1 LDFCLWPA
9 LDKLQRMEQVD
20 TALYILAAGLQLA
33 AIFYAIRMARDVN
46 DARPWLVL
54 FAALLLMFLFRL
66 VAFVIP
72 LGTRL
77 HIKPWSETL
86 VSSFLLVSLLYTRRI
101 AVAERESKRIA
112 DRRTA
117 ERDESENRYRSL
129 VELSPDVMFV
139 NAGGKIAYV
148 NAAAVRFFGAYHANE
163 LLGRSP
169 LEFTAPESRP
179 LVEARI
185 RAIHAEGECVEVV
198 VEEWLKLDHSRVT
211 VEAAAALVPWRGE
224 KGIQVILRDISE
236 RRRAEEEKTHL
247 LASERAARGA
257 AEHASRMK
265 DEFLATLSH
274 ELRTPLNAILGW
286 SQILKRIPRDQE
298 EEMQQGLDTIER
310 NARIQTK
317 LIEDLL
323 DMSRIISGKLRL
335 DVQRLSPLACIEA
348 AIETVQPSAEA
359 KEIRLEQM
367 LDPQAGPIVGDP
379 NRLQQIV
386 WNLLSNAV
394 KFTPRGGKV
403 QVVLQRVN
411 SQIEISVADTGQGI
425 EQEFLPFVFD
435 RFRQADATTTRWHG
449 GLGIGLSI
457 VKQLVELHGGTVRVE
472 SAGKGR
478 GTTFSVAL
486 PLSAVHARED
496 GGLWLHPACSQGAP
510 SISADVDLSGLT
522 LLVVDD
528 EPDTCRLIRRVL
540 EDYHATVITA
550 SSVSEALPLLES
562 SRPDVLVSDIGMPD
576 IDGYEFLRR
585 VRALGAARGGKI
597 PAIAL
602 TAFARSEDRTRAL
615 MAGYSVHVSKPVEP
629 QELVATVASLAG
641 RTGGAERRQEAV
653 AAGPSWIGFTA

>member
-1 LDFCLWPA
+1 
-9 LDKLQRMEQVD
+9 
-20 TALYILAAGLQLA
+20 
-33 AIFYAIRMARDVN
+33 
-46 DARPWLVL
+46 
-54 FAALLLMFLFRL
+54 
-66 VAFVIP
+66 
-72 LGTRL
+72 
-77 HIKPWSETL
+77 
-86 VSSFLLVSLLYTRRI
+86 
-101 AVAERESKRIA
+101 
-112 DRRTA
+112 
-117 ERDESENRYRSL
+117 
-129 VELSPDVMFV
+129 MFV

-148 NAAAVRFFGAYHANE
+148 NAAAVKFFGAQHANE
-163 LLGRSP
+163 LLGRSL
-169 LEFTAPESRP
+169 LEFTAPESRA
-179 LVEARI
+179 LVESRI
-185 RAIHAEGECVEVV
+185 RAIRGVGTNIPIV
-198 VEEWLKLDHSRVT
+198 VEEWLRLDHSRVT
-211 VEAAAALVPWRGE
+211 VEAAAALVPWRGD
-224 KGIQVILRDISE
+224 KGIQIILRDISE
-236 RRRAEEEKTHL
+236 RQRAEEEKSQL

-286 SQILKRIPRDQE
+286 SQILKRLPRDH

-335 DVQRLSPLACIEA
+335 DVQRLMPLACIEA

-359 KEIRLEQM
+359 KGIRLEQM
-367 LDPQAGPIVGDP
+367 LDPMAGPIAGDP
-379 NRLQQIV
+379 NRLQQVV

-403 QVVLQRVN
+403 RVVLERVN
-411 SQIEISVADTGQGI
+411 SQIDISVADTGQGI
-425 EQEFLPFVFD
+425 RPEFLPFVFD

-472 SAGKGR
+472 SAGEGK
-478 GTTFSVAL
+478 GTTFVVTL
-486 PLSAVHARED
+486 PLSAVYARDD
-496 GGLWLHPACSQGAP
+496 GSQWRHPSCSQGAP
-510 SISADVDLSGLT
+510 PISSAVDLSGLKV
-522 LLVVDD
+522 LVVDD
-528 EPDTCRLIRRVL
+528 EADTCRLIRRVL
-540 EDYHATVITA
+540 EDYHADVVTA
-550 SSVSEALPLLES
+550 SSVAEALPLLES

-576 IDGYEFLRR
+576 VDGYDFLRR

-629 QELVATVASLAG
+629 QELLATVASLAG
-641 RTGGAERRQEAV
+641 RTGGTDRRQETF
-653 AAGPSWIGFTA
+653 AASPS

>member
-1 LDFCLWPA
+1 
-9 LDKLQRMEQVD
+9 MEQVD
-20 TALYILAAGLQLA
+20 TALYVIAAALQLA
-33 AIFYAIRMARDVN
+33 AMFYAIRMAREVN
-46 DARPWLVL
+46 DPRPWLVL
-54 FAALLLMFLFRL
+54 SAAFLLMFLFRL
-66 VAFVIP
+66 MAFVVP
-72 LGTRL
+72 MGTRL
-77 HIKPWSETL
+77 HVKPWSEML
-86 VSSFLLVSLLYTRRI
+86 VSSFLLLSLLHTRRI
-101 AVAERESKRIA
+101 ANAERESKRVA
-112 DRRTA
+112 DHRTS

-129 VELSPDVMFV
+129 VDLSPDVMFV
-139 NAGGKIAYV
+139 NVGGKFAYL
-148 NAAAVRFFGAYHANE
+148 NAAAVRFFGARHANE

-169 LEFTAPESRP
+169 LDFAAPEFRQRIES
-179 LVEARI
+179 RI
-185 RAIHAEGECVEVV
+185 RTLRDGGEVITVV
-198 VEEWLKLDHSRVT
+198 VEEWLKLDQTPVT

-236 RRRAEEEKTHL
+236 RIRAEEEKTQI

-257 AEHASRMK
+257 AEHSSRMK

-286 SQILKRIPRDQE
+286 SQILKRIPRDR

-310 NARIQTK
+310 NARIQTR

-335 DVQRLSPLACIEA
+335 DVQRLHPLACIEA
-348 AIETVQPSAEA
+348 AIETVQPSAQA
-359 KEIRLEQM
+359 KGIRLEQM
-367 LDPQAGPIVGDP
+367 LDPQAGPIAGDP

-403 QVVLQRVN
+403 QVLLERVN
-411 SQIEISVADTGQGI
+411 SHIEISVADTGQGI
-425 EQEFLPFVFD
+425 RPEFLSFVFD

-457 VKQLVELHGGTVRVE
+457 VKQLVELHGGTVRVNSGGE
-472 SAGKGR
+472 GK
-478 GTTFSVAL
+478 GTTFVVAL
-486 PLSAVHARED
+486 PLSAIHPRED
-496 GGLWLHPACSQGAP
+496 GQWLHPASAQGAP
-510 SISADVDLSGLT
+510 AISANVDLTGLRV
-522 LLVVDD
+522 LVVDD
-528 EPDTCRLIRRVL
+528 EIDTCKLIRRVL
-540 EDYHATVITA
+540 EDYHANVITA
-550 SSVSEALPLLES
+550 ASVAEALPLLES

-576 IDGYEFLRR
+576 VDGYEFLRR

-629 QELVATVASLAG
+629 QELMATVASLAG
-641 RTGGAERRQEAV
+641 RTGGAEQRQES
-653 AAGPSWIGFTA
+653 AAATPG